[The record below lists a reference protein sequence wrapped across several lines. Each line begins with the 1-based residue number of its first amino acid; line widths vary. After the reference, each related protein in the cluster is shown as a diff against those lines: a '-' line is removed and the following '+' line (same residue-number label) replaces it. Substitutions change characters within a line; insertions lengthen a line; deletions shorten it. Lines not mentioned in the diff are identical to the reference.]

1 MFFLVWVN
9 KNNLK
14 LMCVGLGIQAII
26 ESAYFLKFQAKKNA
40 SQLRS
45 IFIYF
50 K

>member
-14 LMCVGLGIQAII
+14 LICIGLEIQTITV
-26 ESAYFLKFQAKKNA
+26 SAYFLKFQAKKNA